1 MVMIGSGTD
10 QPQRGLSEHPGQHW
24 LDSVPLG
31 IFVYEQ
37 GEFSFANRQFM
48 ELTGFLEGKSP
59 SEEIAQLF
67 PEDFL
72 SLLKELSQRE
82 ERDKVSLC
90 LEVRS
95 EQGRIPVE
103 VTLVQADHQGQK
115 ALWGY
120 VHSLRESRSW
130 ESLKL
135 RALYRL
141 AKITSS
147 TVELDRLLELIASCA
162 EELTGADECNI
173 FTLEIASKRLK
184 PIYTDNKE
192 FKEQILSFFLKM
204 DEGLAG
210 WVASHGEG
218 RIVNYNDPDKIS
230 KQIPGTPQEVESLA
244 AAPLVARGRVIG
256 VIILYKVGEKEFL
269 EADLELLT
277 ILGVQIAGAVDKAL
291 LVQTAEKYA
300 AKARLVG
307 EIGLHINS
315 LLDSDRVLKQVVSLI
330 LESFAYQSVTIAL
343 REKDRLLVKAIASKS
358 GSTIKIGKELD
369 LGGPGIIAAV
379 AREGSFHNCPEVRK
393 SPLFLDLEKDSKV
406 RSELAVPIIS
416 KGELLGVLD
425 LQSQQ
430 EYAFSGEEVATAHD
444 LANQAA
450 LALENARLY
459 SQTRLRNEQINLA
472 WEIGRK
478 INSILNVDS
487 LLREVVE
494 LIAESFDYYYASIHL
509 IEGDYLVLKKGLGK
523 EGCDLGKKSLSL
535 KIGEQG
541 ICGWVAKQGRPVLAN
556 DVSKEP
562 RYFFVEEL
570 KGTKSELCVPITIQE
585 KTTGV
590 LDVQSNR
597 LRAFDSGDLHLIELI
612 ASQVS
617 IALENARLFD
627 NLKQAYEK
635 LKETQAQL
643 VQSEK
648 LKALGEM
655 ASGVAHDFNNVLG
668 AILGRAQLTQTK
680 TEDPELLRSLKF
692 IELAATDGAQ
702 TVKRIQDFTR
712 TRTERDF
719 QTVDIN
725 RLIESALDM
734 TRHKWKNEIVE
745 RGGVVEVET
754 DLQEPSPLVRGNP
767 AELKEVLTNL
777 IINALEA
784 MPEGGRLKVSTFQE
798 EDFGIVEVCD
808 TGVGMAEAVKNR
820 IFDPFFTTKGPEG
833 TGLGLSVT
841 YGIITRHNGMIDVAS
856 EPQRGSRFTIKLP
869 RDKQTPESEREETLD
884 QVSDRSAKILLID
897 DEAPILQL
905 TSEILEE
912 NGHKTVCAHSG
923 TEGIQKSEEEKF
935 DIVITDLVMPDLSGW
950 QVAQTIKKNS
960 ANTVVILATGWGTQL
975 DRDKLSRS
983 DIDLVLP
990 KPSKL
995 DDVLQVVKEAL
1006 VLKTKRRQTERAVSS
1021 KASTPT

>member
-1 MVMIGSGTD
+1 
-10 QPQRGLSEHPGQHW
+10 
-24 LDSVPLG
+24 SVPLG

-37 GEFSFANRQFM
+37 GEFSFANHQFM
-48 ELTGFLEGKSP
+48 ELTGFQEGKSP
-59 SEEIAQLF
+59 PREMEQLF

-72 SLLKELSQRE
+72 SLLQELSQRE
-82 ERDKVSLC
+82 ERDKISLS
-90 LEVRS
+90 LELRS
-95 EQGRIPVE
+95 EQGSIPVE
-103 VTLVQADHQGQK
+103 VTLVQADHQGQTS
-115 ALWGY
+115 LWGY
-120 VHSLRESRSW
+120 VRSLPESRSW
-130 ESLKL
+130 ESRKL

-147 TVELDRLLELIASCA
+147 TVELDNLLELVASCA

-173 FTLEIASKRLK
+173 FTLEAASRRLK

-204 DEGLAG
+204 DEGLVG

-230 KQIPGTPQEVESLA
+230 KQIPGTPEEVESLA
-244 AAPLVARGRVIG
+244 AAPLIARGRVIG
-256 VIILYKVGEKEFL
+256 VIILYKLGEKEFL
-269 EADLELLT
+269 QGDLELLT
-277 ILGVQIAGAVDKAL
+277 ILAEQIAGAVDKAL

-300 AKARLVG
+300 AKSRLVG

-315 LLDSDRVLKQVVSLI
+315 LLDSDQVLKQVVRLI
-330 LESFAYQSVTIAL
+330 LESFGYQSVTIAL
-343 REKDRLLVKAIASKS
+343 REKERLLVKAIASKS
-358 GSTIKIGKELD
+358 GSTVKIGKELD

-379 AREGSFHNCPEVRK
+379 AREGSFHNCPEASK
-393 SPLFLDLEKDSKV
+393 DPLFLDLGKDSRA

-450 LALENARLY
+450 LALENAKLY

-472 WEIGRK
+472 WEIGKK

-487 LLREVVE
+487 LLSEVVK
-494 LIAESFDYYYASIHL
+494 LIAESFDYYYVSIRL
-509 IEGDYLVLKKGLGK
+509 VEGDYLVPQKGLGREK
-523 EGCDLGKKSLSL
+523 CDLSEKAPRF

-541 ICGWVAKQGRPVLAN
+541 ICGWVAKHGQPLLVP

-562 RYFFVEEL
+562 RYLFAEEL
-570 KGTKSELCVPITIQE
+570 KETKSELCVPLKSQE
-585 KTTGV
+585 KTIGV
-590 LDVQSNR
+590 MNVESDEVG
-597 LRAFDSGDLHLIELI
+597 AFDSSDLHLIELI

-627 NLKQAYEK
+627 NLKEAYDK

-692 IELAATDGAQ
+692 IELAATDGAE

-734 TRHKWKNEIVE
+734 TRHKWKNEMVE

-754 DLQEPSPLVRGNP
+754 DLQEPSPLVKGNP

-784 MPEGGRLKVSTFQE
+784 MPKGGRLKVSTSQE
-798 EDFGIVEVCD
+798 EDFGIVEISD

-841 YGIITRHNGMIDVAS
+841 YGIITRHNGTIEVRS
-856 EPQRGSRFTIKLP
+856 QPQKGSKFTIKLP
-869 RDKQTPESEREETLD
+869 KEKVTSESEMKET
-884 QVSDRSAKILLID
+884 VVEIPNASAKILLID
-897 DEAPILQL
+897 DEAAILEL
-905 TSEILEE
+905 TSEILEG

-923 TEGIQKSEEEKF
+923 KEGIQKSKEEEF

-950 QVAQTIKKNS
+950 QVAQAIKKNR

-975 DRDKLSRS
+975 DRDRLSRS
-983 DIDLVLP
+983 DIDLLLS

-995 DDVLQVVKEAL
+995 DDVLQVVREAL
-1006 VLKTKRRQTERAVSS
+1006 VLKMKREETEKTASS
-1021 KASTPT
+1021 EAPRPL

>member
-1 MVMIGSGTD
+1 MAMIRNGTG
-10 QPQRGLSEHPGQHW
+10 QPQRGLSEHPSQHW
-24 LDSVPLG
+24 LNSVPLG

-37 GEFSFANRQFM
+37 GEFSFANHQFM
-48 ELTGFLEGKSP
+48 ELTGFQEGKSLP
-59 SEEIAQLF
+59 GEMEQLF

-72 SLLKELSQRE
+72 SLLQELSQRE
-82 ERDKVSLC
+82 ERDKISLS
-90 LEVRS
+90 LELRS
-95 EQGRIPVE
+95 EQGSIPVE
-103 VTLVQADHQGQK
+103 VTLVQADHQGQTS
-115 ALWGY
+115 LWGY
-120 VHSLRESRSW
+120 VRSLPESRSW
-130 ESLKL
+130 ESRKL
-135 RALYRL
+135 RALYKL

-147 TVELDRLLELIASCA
+147 TVELDNLLELVASCA

-173 FTLEIASKRLK
+173 FTLEAASRRLK

-204 DEGLAG
+204 DEGLVG

-230 KQIPGTPQEVESLA
+230 KQIPGTPEEVESLA
-244 AAPLVARGRVIG
+244 AAPLIARGRVIG
-256 VIILYKVGEKEFL
+256 VIILYKLGEKEFL

-277 ILGVQIAGAVDKAL
+277 ILAEQIAGAVDKAL

-300 AKARLVG
+300 AKSRLVG

-315 LLDSDRVLKQVVSLI
+315 LLDRDQVLKQVVRLI
-330 LESFAYQSVTIAL
+330 LESFGYQSVTIAL
-343 REKDRLLVKAIASKS
+343 REKERLLVKAIASKS
-358 GSTIKIGKELD
+358 GSTVKIGKELD

-379 AREGSFHNCPEVRK
+379 AREGSFHNCPEASK
-393 SPLFLDLEKDSKV
+393 DPLFLDLGKDSRA

-450 LALENARLY
+450 LALENAKLY
-459 SQTRLRNEQINLA
+459 SQTKLRNEQINLA
-472 WEIGRK
+472 WEIGKK

-487 LLREVVE
+487 LLSEVVE
-494 LIAESFDYYYASIHL
+494 LIAESFNYYYVSIRFV
-509 IEGDYLVLKKGLGK
+509 EGDYLVSQKGLGREK
-523 EGCDLGKKSLSL
+523 CDLSEKVPRF

-541 ICGWVAKQGRPVLAN
+541 ICGWVAKHGQPLLVP

-562 RYFFVEEL
+562 RYLFAEEL
-570 KGTKSELCVPITIQE
+570 KETKSELCVPLKSQE
-585 KTTGV
+585 KTIGV
-590 LDVQSNR
+590 MNVESDEVG
-597 LRAFDSGDLHLIELI
+597 AFDSSDLHLIELI

-627 NLKQAYEK
+627 NLKEAYDK
-635 LKETQAQL
+635 LKKTQAQL

-692 IELAATDGAQ
+692 IELAATDGAE

-734 TRHKWKNEIVE
+734 TRHKWKNEMVE

-754 DLQEPSPLVRGNP
+754 DLQEPSPLVKGNP
-767 AELKEVLTNL
+767 SELKEVLTNL

-784 MPEGGRLKVSTFQE
+784 MPKGGRLKVSTSQE
-798 EDFGIVEVCD
+798 EDFGIVEISD

-841 YGIITRHNGMIDVAS
+841 YGIITRHNGTIEVRS
-856 EPQRGSRFTIKLP
+856 QPQKGSKFTIKLP
-869 RDKQTPESEREETLD
+869 KEKVTLESEKKGMVAEIPD
-884 QVSDRSAKILLID
+884 ASARILLID
-897 DEAPILQL
+897 DEAAILEL
-905 TSEILEE
+905 TSEILEG

-923 TEGIQKSEEEKF
+923 KEGIQRSEEEEF

-950 QVAQTIKKNS
+950 QVAQAIKKNR

-975 DRDKLSRS
+975 DRDRLSRS
-983 DIDLVLP
+983 DIDLLLS

-995 DDVLQVVKEAL
+995 DDVLQVVREAL
-1006 VLKTKRRQTERAVSS
+1006 VLKMKREEPEKTASS
-1021 KASTPT
+1021 EAPRPV

>member
-1 MVMIGSGTD
+1 MIRNGTG
-10 QPQRGLSEHPGQHW
+10 QPQRGLSEHPSRHW
-24 LDSVPLG
+24 LNSVPLG
-31 IFVYEQ
+31 IFVYER
-37 GEFSFANRQFM
+37 GEFSFANHQFM
-48 ELTGFLEGKSP
+48 ELTGFQEGKSLP
-59 SEEIAQLF
+59 GEMEQLF

-72 SLLKELSQRE
+72 SLLQELSQRE
-82 ERDKVSLC
+82 ERDKIFLSLE
-90 LEVRS
+90 LRS
-95 EQGRIPVE
+95 EQGSIPVE
-103 VTLVQADHQGQK
+103 VTLVQADHQGQTS
-115 ALWGY
+115 LWGY
-120 VHSLRESRSW
+120 VRSLPESRSW
-130 ESLKL
+130 ESRKL

-147 TVELDRLLELIASCA
+147 TVELDNLLELVASCA

-173 FTLEIASKRLK
+173 FTLEAASRRLK

-204 DEGLAG
+204 DEGLVG

-230 KQIPGTPQEVESLA
+230 KQIPGTPEEVESLA
-244 AAPLVARGRVIG
+244 AAPLIARGRVIG
-256 VIILYKVGEKEFL
+256 VIILYKLGEREFL
-269 EADLELLT
+269 QGDLELLT
-277 ILGVQIAGAVDKAL
+277 ILAEQIAGAVDKAL

-300 AKARLVG
+300 AKSRLVG

-315 LLDSDRVLKQVVSLI
+315 LLDSDQVLKQVVRLI
-330 LESFAYQSVTIAL
+330 LESFGYQSVTIAL
-343 REKDRLLVKAIASKS
+343 REKERLLVKAIASKS
-358 GSTIKIGKELD
+358 GSTVKIGKELD

-379 AREGSFHNCPEVRK
+379 AREGSFHNCPEASK
-393 SPLFLDLEKDSKV
+393 DPLFLDLGKDSRV

-450 LALENARLY
+450 LALENAKLY

-472 WEIGRK
+472 WEIGKK

-487 LLREVVE
+487 LLSEVVK
-494 LIAESFDYYYASIHL
+494 LIAESFDYYYVSIRL
-509 IEGDYLVLKKGLGK
+509 VEGDYLVPQKGLGREK
-523 EGCDLGKKSLSL
+523 RDLSEKAPRF

-541 ICGWVAKQGRPVLAN
+541 ICGWVAKHGQPLLVP

-562 RYFFVEEL
+562 RYLLAEEL
-570 KGTKSELCVPITIQE
+570 KETKSELCVPLKSQE
-585 KTTGV
+585 KTIGV
-590 LDVQSNR
+590 MNVESDEVG
-597 LRAFDSGDLHLIELI
+597 AFDSSDLHLIELI

-627 NLKQAYEK
+627 NLKEAYDK

-692 IELAATDGAQ
+692 IELAATDGAE

-725 RLIESALDM
+725 WLIESALDM
-734 TRHKWKNEIVE
+734 TRHKWKNEMVE
-745 RGGVVEVET
+745 RGSVVEVET
-754 DLQEPSPLVRGNP
+754 DLQEPSPLVKGNP

-784 MPEGGRLKVSTFQE
+784 MPKGGRLKVSTSQE
-798 EDFGIVEVCD
+798 EDFGIVEISD

-841 YGIITRHNGMIDVAS
+841 YGIITRHNGTIEVRS
-856 EPQRGSRFTIKLP
+856 QPQKGSKFTIKLP
-869 RDKQTPESEREETLD
+869 KEKVTLESEKKGMVAEIPD
-884 QVSDRSAKILLID
+884 ASARILLID
-897 DEAPILQL
+897 DEAAILEL
-905 TSEILEE
+905 TSEILEG

-923 TEGIQKSEEEKF
+923 KEGIQRSKEEEF

-950 QVAQTIKKNS
+950 QVAQAIKKNR

-975 DRDKLSRS
+975 DRDRLSRS
-983 DIDLVLP
+983 DIDLLLS

-995 DDVLQVVKEAL
+995 DDVLQAVKEAL
-1006 VLKTKRRQTERAVSS
+1006 VLKMKREETEKTASS
-1021 KASTPT
+1021 EAPRPV

>member
-1 MVMIGSGTD
+1 MIRNGTG
-10 QPQRGLSEHPGQHW
+10 QPQRGLSEHPSQHW
-24 LDSVPLG
+24 LNSVPLG

-37 GEFSFANRQFM
+37 GEFSFANHQFM
-48 ELTGFLEGKSP
+48 ELTGFQEGKSP
-59 SEEIAQLF
+59 PGEMEQLF

-72 SLLKELSQRE
+72 SLLQELSLRE
-82 ERDKVSLC
+82 ERDKVSLS
-90 LEVRS
+90 LELRS
-95 EQGRIPVE
+95 EQGSIPVE
-103 VTLVQADHQGQK
+103 VTLVQADHQGQTS
-115 ALWGY
+115 LWGY
-120 VHSLRESRSW
+120 VRSLPESRSW
-130 ESLKL
+130 ESRKL
-135 RALYRL
+135 RALYKL

-147 TVELDRLLELIASCA
+147 TVELDNLLELVASCA

-173 FTLEIASKRLK
+173 FTLEAASRRLK

-230 KQIPGTPQEVESLA
+230 KQIPGTPEEVESLA
-244 AAPLVARGRVIG
+244 AAPLIARGRVIG
-256 VIILYKVGEKEFL
+256 VIILYKLGEKEFL

-277 ILGVQIAGAVDKAL
+277 ILAEQIAGAVDKAL

-300 AKARLVG
+300 AKSRLVG

-315 LLDSDRVLKQVVSLI
+315 LLDRDQVLKQVVRLI
-330 LESFAYQSVTIAL
+330 LESFGYQSVTIAL
-343 REKDRLLVKAIASKS
+343 REKERLLVKAIASKS
-358 GSTIKIGKELD
+358 GSTVKIGKELD

-379 AREGSFHNCPEVRK
+379 AREGSFHNCPEASK
-393 SPLFLDLEKDSKV
+393 DPLFLDLGKDSRA

-450 LALENARLY
+450 LALENAKLY

-487 LLREVVE
+487 LLSEVVE
-494 LIAESFDYYYASIHL
+494 LIAESFDYYYTSIHL
-509 IEGDYLVLKKGLGK
+509 IEGDYLVLKKGVGK
-523 EGCDLGKKSLSL
+523 EGYDMCKRSLSL

-541 ICGWVAKQGRPVLAN
+541 ICGWVAEQGQPLLAN
-556 DVSKEP
+556 DVAKEP
-562 RYFFVEEL
+562 RYHSIEEL
-570 KGTKSELCVPITIQE
+570 KGTKSELCVPITSQE
-585 KTTGV
+585 KTIGV

-597 LRAFDSGDLHLIELI
+597 PGAFDSGDLHLIELI

-627 NLKQAYEK
+627 NLKQAYDK

-668 AILGRAQLTQTK
+668 AILGRAQLVQTK

-692 IELAATDGAQ
+692 IELAATDGAE

-725 RLIESALDM
+725 QLIESALDM
-734 TRHKWKNEIVE
+734 TRHKWKNEMVE
-745 RGGVVEVET
+745 RGCVVEVET
-754 DLQEPSPLVRGNP
+754 DLQEPPPLVKGNP

-784 MPEGGRLKVSTFQE
+784 MPKGGLLKVSTSQE
-798 EDFGIVEVCD
+798 ENFGIIEVSD
-808 TGVGMAEAVKNR
+808 TGMGMPTEVKNK
-820 IFDPFFTTKGPEG
+820 IFDPFFTTKGPKG

-841 YGIITRHNGMIDVAS
+841 YGIITRHNGMMEVRS
-856 EPQRGSRFTIKLP
+856 QPQKGSKFTIKLP
-869 RDKQTPESEREETLD
+869 KEKVTSESEMKGTVAEIPNA
-884 QVSDRSAKILLID
+884 SARILLID
-897 DEAPILQL
+897 DEAAILEL
-905 TSEILEE
+905 TSEILDGS
-912 NGHKTVCAHSG
+912 GHKTVCAHSG
-923 TEGIQKSEEEKF
+923 KEGIQRSKEEEF

-950 QVAQTIKKNS
+950 QVAQAIKKNR

-975 DRDKLSRS
+975 DRDRLSRS
-983 DIDLVLP
+983 DIDLLLS

-995 DDVLQVVKEAL
+995 DDVLQVVREAL
-1006 VLKTKRRQTERAVSS
+1006 VLKMKREETEKTASS
-1021 KASTPT
+1021 EAPRPL

>member
-1 MVMIGSGTD
+1 MTSAKGGAGEFQKYLSQPLD
-10 QPQRGLSEHPGQHW
+10 QDW
-24 LDSVPLG
+24 LDSIPAG
-31 IFVYEQ
+31 IFIYAR
-37 GEFSFANRQFM
+37 GKFRFADRQFI
-48 ELTGFLEGKSP
+48 ELLGLEGKRNP
-59 SEEIAQLF
+59 LKRMAEVF
-67 PEDFL
+67 PED
-72 SLLKELSQRE
+72 SLRLLEDLSQRQE
-82 ERDKVSLC
+82 KDKVSLS
-90 LEVRS
+90 LELRS

-103 VTLVQADHQGQK
+103 VTLVQADHQGQTS
-115 ALWGY
+115 LWGY
-120 VHSLRESRSW
+120 VRSLRESRSW

-147 TVELDRLLELIASCA
+147 TVELDKLLELIASSA

-173 FTLEIASKRLK
+173 FTLETASKRLK

-244 AAPLVARGRVIG
+244 AAPLVARGRLIG

-300 AKARLVG
+300 AKSRLVG

-315 LLDSDRVLKQVVSLI
+315 LLDSDQVLKQVVGLI
-330 LESFAYQSVTIAL
+330 LESFGYQSVTIAL

-358 GSTIKIGKELD
+358 ESTIKIGKELD

-393 SPLFLDLEKDSKV
+393 NPLFLDLEKDSKV

-425 LQSQQ
+425 LQSEQ
-430 EYAFSGEEVATAHD
+430 EYAFSGEDVATAHD

-487 LLREVVE
+487 LLSEVVE
-494 LIAESFDYYYASIHL
+494 LIAESFDYYYTSIHL
-509 IEGDYLVLKKGLGK
+509 VEGDYLVLKKGLGR
-523 EGCDLGKKSLSL
+523 EGCDLGKKSFSL

-541 ICGWVAKQGRPVLAN
+541 ICGWVAKQGEPLLAN

-570 KGTKSELCVPITIQE
+570 KGTKSELCVPITSQE
-585 KTTGV
+585 KTAGV

-597 LRAFDSGDLHLIELI
+597 LGTFDSSDLHLIELI

-668 AILGRAQLTQTK
+668 AILGRAQLIQTK

-702 TVKRIQDFTR
+702 TVKRIQNFTR

-734 TRHKWKNEIVE
+734 TRHKWKNEVVE
-745 RGGVVEVET
+745 GGGAVEVET
-754 DLQEPSPLVRGNP
+754 DLQEPSLFVKGNP

-777 IINALEA
+777 VINALEA
-784 MPEGGRLKVSTFQE
+784 MPKGGRLKVSSSQE

-808 TGVGMAEAVKNR
+808 TGVGMAEAVKNK

-841 YGIITRHNGMIDVAS
+841 YGIITRHNGTIEVES
-856 EPQRGSRFTIKLP
+856 LPEKGSKFTIKLP
-869 RDKQTPESEREETLD
+869 KQKVTSESERQETVVEIPT
-884 QVSDRSAKILLID
+884 VSARILLVD
-897 DEAPILQL
+897 DEAAILQL

-923 TEGIQKSEEEKF
+923 NEGIQRVEEEEF
-935 DIVITDLVMPDLSGW
+935 DIVITDLVMPDVSGW
-950 QVAQTIKKNS
+950 QVAEAVKKNH
-960 ANTVVILATGWGTQL
+960 ANTVVVLATGWGTQL
-975 DRDKLSRS
+975 DCDKLSGS
-983 DIDLVLP
+983 DIDLVLS
-990 KPSKL
+990 KPAKV
-995 DDVLQVVKEAL
+995 DDVLRVAKEAL
-1006 VLKTKRRQTERAVSS
+1006 ILKAKRQKTERADSS
-1021 KASTPT
+1021 EACTPT

>member
-1 MVMIGSGTD
+1 MIRNGTS
-10 QPQRGLSEHPGQHW
+10 QPQRGLSEHPSQHW
-24 LDSVPLG
+24 LNSVPLG

-37 GEFSFANRQFM
+37 GEFSFANQQFM
-48 ELTGFLEGKSP
+48 ELTGFQEGKSP
-59 SEEIAQLF
+59 PREMEQLF

-72 SLLKELSQRE
+72 SLLQELSLRE
-82 ERDKVSLC
+82 ERDKVSLS
-90 LEVRS
+90 LELRS
-95 EQGRIPVE
+95 EQGSIPVE
-103 VTLVQADHQGQK
+103 VTLVQADHQGQTS
-115 ALWGY
+115 LWGY
-120 VHSLRESRSW
+120 VRSLPESRSW

-135 RALYRL
+135 RALYKL

-147 TVELDRLLELIASCA
+147 TVELDNLLELIASCA

-173 FTLEIASKRLK
+173 LRLDPVSRRLK
-184 PIYTDNKE
+184 AIYSDNQE
-192 FKEQILSFFLKM
+192 FKEQILSFSLKS

-230 KQIPGTPQEVESLA
+230 KQVPGTPEEVESLA
-244 AAPLVARGRVIG
+244 AAPLVARGRLIG
-256 VIILYKVGEKEFL
+256 VIILYKLGEKEFL

-277 ILGVQIAGAVDKAL
+277 ILAVQIAGAVDKAL

-300 AKARLVG
+300 AKSRLVG
-307 EIGLHINS
+307 EIGLQINS
-315 LLDSDRVLKQVVSLI
+315 LLDSDQVLKQVVRLI
-330 LESFAYQSVTIAL
+330 LESFGYQSVTIAL
-343 REKDRLLVKAIASKS
+343 REKERLLVKAIASKS
-358 GSTIKIGKELD
+358 GSTVKIGKELD

-379 AREGSFHNCPEVRK
+379 AREGSFHNCPEASK
-393 SPLFLDLEKDSKV
+393 DPLFLDLGKDSRV

-430 EYAFSGEEVATAHD
+430 EYAFSGEEVGTAHD
-444 LANQAA
+444 LANHAA
-450 LALENARLY
+450 LALENAKLY

-472 WEIGRK
+472 WEIGKK

-487 LLREVVE
+487 LLSEVVE
-494 LIAESFDYYYASIHL
+494 LIAESFDYYYTSIHL
-509 IEGDYLVLKKGLGK
+509 IEGDYLVLKKGFGK
-523 EGCDLGKKSLSL
+523 EAYDICKRSLSL

-541 ICGWVAKQGRPVLAN
+541 ICGWVAQKGQPLLAN

-562 RYFFVEEL
+562 RYYLVEEL
-570 KGTKSELCVPITIQE
+570 KETKSELCVPITSQE
-585 KTTGV
+585 KTIGV

-597 LRAFDSGDLHLIELI
+597 LGAFDSGDLHLTELI

-617 IALENARLFD
+617 IALKNARLFD
-627 NLKQAYEK
+627 DLKQAYEK

-655 ASGVAHDFNNVLG
+655 ASGVAHDFNNILG
-668 AILGRAQLTQTK
+668 AILGRAQLIQTK

-719 QTVDIN
+719 QKIDLN
-725 RLIESALDM
+725 RLIESSLDM
-734 TRHKWKNEIVE
+734 TRHKWKNEMVE

-754 DLQEPSPLVRGNP
+754 DLQKPSPLVKGNP

-784 MPEGGRLKVSTFQE
+784 MPKGGRLKVSTSQE
-798 EDFGIVEVCD
+798 EDFGIIEISD
-808 TGVGMAEAVKNR
+808 TGVGIPEEVKGK

-841 YGIITRHNGMIDVAS
+841 YGIIIRHNGTIEVRS
-856 EPQRGSRFTIKLP
+856 QPQKGSKFTIKLP
-869 RDKQTPESEREETLD
+869 KEKVTSESEMKETVVEIPD
-884 QVSDRSAKILLID
+884 ASAKILLID
-897 DEAPILQL
+897 DEAAILQL
-905 TSEILEE
+905 TSEILEG

-923 TEGIQKSEEEKF
+923 KEGIQRSKEEEF

-950 QVAQTIKKNS
+950 QVAQAIKKNR

-983 DIDLVLP
+983 DIDLLLS

-995 DDVLQVVKEAL
+995 DDVLQVVREAL
-1006 VLKTKRRQTERAVSS
+1006 VLKVKREETEKTATSEAPRPV
-1021 KASTPT
+1021 

>member
-541 ICGWVAKQGRPVLAN
+541 ICGWVAKQGRPLLAN

-841 YGIITRHNGMIDVAS
+841 YGIITRHNGMIDVVS

-869 RDKQTPESEREETLD
+869 RDKQTPESERQETLA
-884 QVSDRSAKILLID
+884 QISDRSAKILLID